1 MLFNITAA
9 FQRVTDI
16 TPEMLRKMGIKG
28 LILDIDNTLAGHNN
42 PLPAKGV
49 IEWLDCMRQNDIRLV
64 ILSNNFYSRVKMFA
78 ELLGL
83 DYISGAKK
91 PFRKSYQL
99 AAMKMRLP
107 KHALAAVGDQIF
119 TDVLGA
125 NLFDIKVLY
134 TMPIGT
140 TSGFVY
146 RLRKIIEILFLSEK
160 VHCKQCQIE
169 YKPVKAITYKDAE

>member
-1 MLFNITAA
+1 MFFNITAA

-16 TPEMLRKMGIKG
+16 TPEILRKLGIKG
-28 LILDIDNTLAGHNN
+28 LILDIDRTLAKHNN
-42 PLPAKGV
+42 PKPAKGV
-49 IEWLDCMRQNDIRLV
+49 TEWLDCMKRNNIKLV

-78 ELLGL
+78 DRLGV
-83 DYISGAKK
+83 DYITGAKK

-99 AAMKMRLP
+99 ALMKMRLP

-125 NLFDIKVLY
+125 NLFRIKMLY
-134 TMPIGT
+134 TVPIGE

-146 RLRKIIEILFLSEK
+146 RTRKILETVFLHTETGYRK
-160 VHCKQCQIE
+160 VRAII
-169 YKPVKAITYKDAE
+169 YKSDKE

>member
-9 FQRVTDI
+9 FRRVTDI
-16 TPEMLRKMGIKG
+16 TPEMLKEMGIKG

-49 IEWLDCMRQNDIRLV
+49 VEWLDCMKQNDIRLV
-64 ILSNNFYSRVKMFA
+64 ILSNNFYFRVKMFA

-83 DYISGAKK
+83 DYISDAKK
-91 PFRKSYQL
+91 PFKRSYQL

-107 KHALAAVGDQIF
+107 RHAMAAVGDQIF

-134 TMPIGT
+134 TEPIGNP
-140 TSGFVY
+140 SSVIHRIRRRIEAPF
-146 RLRKIIEILFLSEK
+146 LPEKIY
-160 VHCKQCQIE
+160 CKQQEIE
-169 YKPVKAITYKDAE
+169 YRQVKTITYKDAE